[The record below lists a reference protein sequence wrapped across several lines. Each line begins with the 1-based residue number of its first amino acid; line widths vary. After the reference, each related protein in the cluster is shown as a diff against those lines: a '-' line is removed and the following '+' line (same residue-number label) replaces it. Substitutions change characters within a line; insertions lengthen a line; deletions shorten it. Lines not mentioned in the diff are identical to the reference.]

1 MSPMGGIGQKSP
13 IGQIGQMSPIGQIG
27 QMSPMGQIGQMSP
40 MGQIG
45 QMSPMGLIGQ
55 IGQMSLMGLIG
66 LISQMSPMGLIGHWY
81 VDLGFFEETKTIR
94 WPAKLIHPSA
104 PQMAMMM
111 ISRNVCRL
119 VRSTRGSATAAKQ
132 VSKSNTSFCS

>member
-1 MSPMGGIGQKSP
+1 MSLIGQMSPMGL
-13 IGQIGQMSPIGQIG
+13 IGQMSPIGQIG
-27 QMSPMGQIGQMSP
+27 QMSPMGLIGQMSL
-40 MGQIG
+40 
-45 QMSPMGLIGQ
+45 MGLIGQ
-55 IGQMSLMGLIG
+55 ISQMSPMGLIG

-132 VSKSNTSFCS
+132 VSKSNTSFCSTSEAPSF